1 MCSVYLKDSEKV
13 VSISSEHLEPITPTK
28 NNKVREGKGTWG
40 RGAAAVAPDPMCYPP
55 AGEGDPG

>member
-28 NNKVREGKGTWG
+28 NNKVRGAKGTWG
-40 RGAAAVAPDPMCYPP
+40 PWAADTDPDPVFALP
-55 AGEGDPG
+55 GEGDPG

>member
-1 MCSVYLKDSEKV
+1 MYLKDSEKV

-28 NNKVREGKGTWG
+28 NNKVREGKATLG
-40 RGAAAVAPDPMCYPP
+40 RGAAAVAPDPVCCPP